1 MYHDAI
7 AKQAKTST
15 SLSRLAELANANAP
29 VAVDKPETAVAL
41 DRLYRSVE
49 DANMQLGALIDRLCP
64 VLLPSPP
71 EKAGTDAAGSGY
83 GSQIA
88 AQIAGAADGV
98 ESLRRRIND
107 ALDRLA
113 V

>member
-1 MYHDAI
+1 
-7 AKQAKTST
+7 
-15 SLSRLAELANANAP
+15 
-29 VAVDKPETAVAL
+29 
-41 DRLYRSVE
+41 
-49 DANMQLGALIDRLCP
+49 

-71 EKAGTDAAGSGY
+71 EKAGTDAAGCGY

-88 AQIAGAADGV
+88 AQIAGATEGV

-107 ALDRLA
+107 ALNRLA